1 MTKKKALKRTFVAE
15 IDLKTTFAELVS
27 SKKEGRPPKQ
37 VGQGRSSRHVR
48 LHGVTINELKKRLDA
63 AEVILEKGVPKKKK
77 STAPAEG
84 TKNPGKKE
92 ELHNYLKEHG
102 VEYHAQ
108 LGEKKLQALVNEHK
122 ASAPPVEKP

>member
-63 AEVILEKGVPKKKK
+63 AEVILEKGVP
-77 STAPAEG
+77 TEG